1 MYSLPPSSVNNMSKT
16 GISEAK
22 TLRKSFVTVCGIL
35 CLILILNS
43 PIWAAPFPGENAESI
58 ITQAMLQASPSL
70 VRIETVGGADVV
82 DDVLTGSGPTTGV
95 IVSEDGYIIT
105 SSFNFASNPATVL
118 VTLPETDNRLP
129 AQIVARDEVRKTT
142 LLKIE
147 ATGLI
152 PAVAVPV
159 QEIKVGQW
167 VLALGRTYDARR
179 PNVSLGLVSAL
190 GRVEGKAIQTD
201 AKVSPANYGGPLT
214 NLKGEVLG
222 ILTPLSPQ
230 GTSSMDGMNWYDS
243 GIGFAIPLQDIY
255 AVLDRLKAGETL
267 KPGLM
272 GVSFSATPGFLTD
285 PVIKE
290 VRPTSPA
297 AEAGLKAEDRVLT
310 AEGKEVK
317 SVAQLKQV
325 LGQKYAGDT
334 VSMTVSRGDSTEEV
348 SMVLAAELQTFEH
361 GFLGILP
368 KRIAEDE
375 SGVAI
380 RSVLADSAAEEA
392 GILENDVIASLNG
405 EEIQNV
411 LELSMKLS
419 VKPAGEEVTL
429 GLLREGETKLLK
441 VTLSSAIETIPVEV
455 PLPFAGSEPNQAL
468 KLKESGELKNTISET
483 SLDYEIYLP
492 EDYQT
497 DRRYGLILWMS
508 SQGDQLPAED
518 LAQWKRICRTRGF
531 LLVRPLTEPGV
542 AWTAADTLALES
554 CLDDVEQKYSIDR
567 DTTVLFITGNQ
578 PEFLIEFGT
587 THRSRIHG
595 NVIQSIPRKFDLPF
609 NEPGQRFRFALL
621 YTVDLTDEI
630 QSKLKEFVKSHGL
643 PVWISQVQSPPTQ
656 EEYDDIATWF
666 DLLGTL

>member
-1 MYSLPPSSVNNMSKT
+1 MHAVFFGGYKTSKIHLHDT
-16 GISEAK
+16 DTLWK
-22 TLRKSFVTVCGIL
+22 TIL
-35 CLILILNS
+35 LVYGLLGLLLTSGSHC
-43 PIWAAPFPGENAESI
+43 WGAPFPGENAESI
-58 ITQAMLQASPSL
+58 ITQAMVRASPAL

-82 DDVLTGSGPTTGV
+82 DDVLTGTGPTTGV
-95 IVSEDGYIIT
+95 ILTEDGYLIT

-129 AQIVARDEVRKTT
+129 AQIVARDEVRKLT

-147 ATGLI
+147 ATGLA
-152 PAVAVPV
+152 PAVTVPLE
-159 QEIKVGQW
+159 EIKVGQW

-230 GTSSMDGMNWYDS
+230 GSSSMDGVNWYDS

-255 AVLDRLKAGETL
+255 AVLDRLKAGENL

-272 GVSFSATPGFLTD
+272 GVSFAATPGFLTD

-290 VRPTSPA
+290 VRPASPA
-297 AEAGLKAEDRVLT
+297 AEAGLKAEDRVIS

-325 LGQKYAGDT
+325 VGQKYAGD
-334 VSMTVSRGDSTEEV
+334 SFAMTVSRGESTEEV

-361 GFLGILP
+361 GLLGILP
-368 KRIAEDE
+368 QRTVNEN

-380 RSVLADSAAEEA
+380 RAVLAESAAMKSGVQES
-392 GILENDVIASLNG
+392 DVIVSLDG
-405 EEIQNV
+405 EEIKNV
-411 LELSMKLS
+411 QGLSMKLS
-419 VKPAGEEVTL
+419 VKAPGDEVTL
-429 GLLREGETKLLK
+429 GLIREGEQRDQKVKL
-441 VTLSSAIETIPVEV
+441 TSAVEFKPADIP
-455 PLPFAGSEPNQAL
+455 LAFAGSQPDDAL
-468 KLKESGELKNTISET
+468 KLKENGDLKKTVAET

-497 DRRYGLILWMS
+497 DRKYGVILWMS
-508 SQGDQLPAED
+508 SQGDRLPAEE

-531 LLVRPLTEPGV
+531 LLVRPLSEPGV
-542 AWTAADTLALES
+542 AWSPADRLALKS

-567 DTTVLFITGNQ
+567 DTTVLFVAGSD
-578 PEFLIEFGT
+578 PAFLMEFAT
-587 THRSRIHG
+587 THRNRIHG
-595 NVIQSIPRKFDLPF
+595 LAIQSIPRQFDLPF

-621 YTVDLTDEI
+621 HSAELSEEI
-630 QSKLKEFVKSHGL
+630 QKKLNDFVKNHGFSNW
-643 PVWISQVQSPPTQ
+643 VSQIQSPPNQ
-656 EEYDDIATWF
+656 EEYDEMAKWF

>member
-1 MYSLPPSSVNNMSKT
+1 MKIFPLNSLMKC
-16 GISEAK
+16 EAEIGDAI
-22 TLRKSFVTVCGIL
+22 TFRKKFLSLCGVL
-35 CLILILNS
+35 CLLLNLNS
-43 PIWAAPFPGENAESI
+43 PIQAAPFPGENAESI
-58 ITQAMLQASPSL
+58 ITQAMLQSSPSL

-82 DDVLTGSGPTTGV
+82 DEVLTGTGPTTGV
-95 IVSEDGYIIT
+95 ILSEDGYIIT

-159 QEIKVGQW
+159 EDIKVGQW

-230 GTSSMDGMNWYDS
+230 GSSSMDGMNWYDS

-255 AVLDRLKAGETL
+255 VVLDRLKAGETL

-290 VRPTSPA
+290 VRPASPA
-297 AEAGLKAEDRVLT
+297 AEAGLKAEDRVMS

-325 LGQKYAGDT
+325 VGQKYAGDPF
-334 VSMTVSRGDSTEEV
+334 SMTVSRGDSTEEV
-348 SMVLAAELQTFEH
+348 TMVLAAELQTFEH
-361 GFLGILP
+361 GLLGILP
-368 KRIAEDE
+368 KRVMTEE

-380 RSVLADSAAEEA
+380 RTVLADSAAGKA
-392 GILENDVIASLNG
+392 GILNSDVIVSLNG

-411 LELSMKLS
+411 VELSLKLS

-429 GLLREGETKLLK
+429 GLLREGETQSQQ
-441 VTLSSAIETIPVEV
+441 VTLATANETIPAEV
-455 PLPFAGSEPNQAL
+455 PLPFAGSEPDEAL
-468 KLKESGELKNTISET
+468 KLKESGDLKKTVSET
-483 SLDYEIYLP
+483 SLDYEIYIP
-492 EDYQT
+492 EDCQS

-508 SQGDQLPAED
+508 SQGDRLPAEE
-518 LAQWKRICRTRGF
+518 LAEWKRICRTRGF
-531 LLVRPLTEPGV
+531 ILVRPLTEPGV

-567 DTTVLFITGNQ
+567 DTTVMFVTGNQ
-578 PEFLIEFGT
+578 PTFLLEFAT

-595 NVIQSIPRKFDLPF
+595 IVIQSIPRQFDLPF

-621 YTVDLTDEI
+621 HTADLSEEI
-630 QSKLKEFVKSHGL
+630 QNKLKDFAKNHGI
-643 PVWISQVQSPPTQ
+643 PAWISQIQPTPTQ
-656 EEYDDIATWF
+656 EEFDNIATWF